1 MSHLS
6 LKHILVRDFILKFQ
20 AENDGE
26 PPSQKDIYL
35 ALGMT
40 SWQVSRYIK
49 KLKKAGE
56 LRVGGYEA
64 PKTKGVGV

>member
-1 MSHLS
+1 MTLS
-6 LKHILVRDFILKFQ
+6 AKHILVRDFILSYQ
-20 AENDGE
+20 AQNNGE

-64 PKTKGVGV
+64 PKAKVAGV